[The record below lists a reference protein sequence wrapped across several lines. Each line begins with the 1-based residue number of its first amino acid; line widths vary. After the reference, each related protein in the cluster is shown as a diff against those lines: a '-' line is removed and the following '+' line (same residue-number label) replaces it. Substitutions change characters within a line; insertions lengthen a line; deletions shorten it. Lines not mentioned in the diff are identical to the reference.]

1 VAALAAGGRGHSAS
15 GSRDELAALHETA
28 LVLIDQVEPD
38 AVLRAIVERAGR
50 LVGTE
55 HGYLCLPEP
64 DGKTLTVRVA
74 TGLLEQNLGCRIA
87 AGEGLAGRVWGSG
100 EPLVVSDYA
109 AWPGRSRAFDGQPLH
124 ALVGVPLRSGGRVE
138 GVLGLV
144 HVQRGRRFC
153 ADEVALLERFGRLA
167 SLALERAS
175 LYAAAR
181 AEVLERRRAEE
192 ELLDVVARL
201 RRSESEVE
209 RAHREM
215 IRRLAHAAEFRSAET
230 SLHVDRMSRYCLLLA
245 ERLGLEP
252 ERCELIRAASALH
265 DVGKIAIPDRI
276 LLKPGP
282 LTAAERR
289 DMERHAGIGHALLS
303 GSSSEL
309 LEVAAVIALTH
320 HERYDGRGY
329 PRGLAG
335 TEIPLE
341 GRIASIAD
349 VYDALTSARVYRAA
363 LPAEQAIA
371 LLRAGR
377 GTQFDPL
384 VLDLF
389 LDLVHAG
396 EGAVAS
402 GGRCRARASGLEG
415 GARMPSCPARGGE
428 RMSAALVDAACAC
441 AAEALDETAD
451 DRQAIDRAL
460 ERLREVGG
468 ELLLPSVYLVD
479 HDRLWLVAQRGY
491 DEVRDGFSLEQGIL
505 ARALRTGQPQFVA
518 DVRADGDFIAATS
531 SVRSELAVPFD
542 AGVAGVVNLETKL
555 VELPPQALAPVSRLT
570 ERIAPRV
577 AAIGS
582 DASFDLARLARLCVF
597 ASSLRGVG
605 PIAEFAARI
614 LGRLL
619 DLESAQ
625 ISLAAGDGRRLAS
638 FWRLPG
644 SDHQPLGPDEL
655 ERLGGLATPGG
666 AAFGIVEAGRV
677 GIGDGDLGWFVRLPL
692 QAAGTEIGALVGRA
706 GSPPALAREQ
716 AEAATLFAQHAAALI
731 DVAAALRRE
740 QRAAVADPLTGLL
753 NRRGF
758 ETRLD
763 EEIERSRRSGC
774 PFAVVLF
781 DCDDLKRLND
791 EGGHERGDAA
801 LRRVAESIRAHKRSS
816 DLAARFGGDEFALL
830 LSETEPE
837 GAGDAA
843 ERICAGIRDESRRA
857 GVPVT
862 ATYGVASFPG
872 DAVTAGGLVHAA
884 DRRLHAAKRRSA
896 QGLPVRLA
904 STA

>member
-1 VAALAAGGRGHSAS
+1 
-15 GSRDELAALHETA
+15 
-28 LVLIDQVEPD
+28 
-38 AVLRAIVERAGR
+38 
-50 LVGTE
+50 
-55 HGYLCLPEP
+55 
-64 DGKTLTVRVA
+64 
-74 TGLLEQNLGCRIA
+74 
-87 AGEGLAGRVWGSG
+87 
-100 EPLVVSDYA
+100 
-109 AWPGRSRAFDGQPLH
+109 
-124 ALVGVPLRSGGRVE
+124 
-138 GVLGLV
+138 
-144 HVQRGRRFC
+144 
-153 ADEVALLERFGRLA
+153 
-167 SLALERAS
+167 
-175 LYAAAR
+175 
-181 AEVLERRRAEE
+181 
-192 ELLDVVARL
+192 
-201 RRSESEVE
+201 
-209 RAHREM
+209 
-215 IRRLAHAAEFRSAET
+215 
-230 SLHVDRMSRYCLLLA
+230 LLA

-402 GGRCRARASGLEG
+402 AG
-415 GARMPSCPARGGE
+415 
-428 RMSAALVDAACAC
+428 
-441 AAEALDETAD
+441 EALDETAD

-758 ETRLD
+758 ET
-763 EEIERSRRSGC
+763 
-774 PFAVVLF
+774 
-781 DCDDLKRLND
+781 
-791 EGGHERGDAA
+791 
-801 LRRVAESIRAHKRSS
+801 
-816 DLAARFGGDEFALL
+816 
-830 LSETEPE
+830 
-837 GAGDAA
+837 
-843 ERICAGIRDESRRA
+843 
-857 GVPVT
+857 
-862 ATYGVASFPG
+862 
-872 DAVTAGGLVHAA
+872 
-884 DRRLHAAKRRSA
+884 
-896 QGLPVRLA
+896 
-904 STA
+904 